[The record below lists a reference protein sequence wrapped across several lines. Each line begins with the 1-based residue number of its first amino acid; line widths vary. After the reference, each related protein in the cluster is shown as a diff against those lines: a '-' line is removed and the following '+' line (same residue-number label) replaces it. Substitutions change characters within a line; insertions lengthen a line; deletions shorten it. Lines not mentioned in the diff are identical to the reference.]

1 MSLPTEFDF
10 AVLKI
15 GDGATP
21 TEVFTISC
29 GKQDVSLN
37 FVANS
42 TDRFVRDCT
51 KPGEVPFRKVKAT
64 GKQLDITATGLTD
77 AAAFGTELDLV
88 GTRNNVKVEL
98 YTDDGTDTGGL
109 IGTVACNMF
118 VGALNVAAPREGESS
133 AEIVLASH
141 GAWTWTAA
149 A

>member
-29 GKQDVSLN
+29 GKQDVSMN
-37 FVANS
+37 FAANS
-42 TDRFVRDCT
+42 SDRFVRDCT
-51 KPGEVPFRKVKAT
+51 KPGEVPFRKTKVT
-64 GKQLDITATGLTD
+64 GKQLDVTATGLTD
-77 AAAFGTELDLV
+77 ATAFGTEVALV
-88 GTRNNVKVEL
+88 GTRNNIKVEL
-98 YTDDGTDTGGL
+98 YTDDGTDAGDL
-109 IGTVACNMF
+109 IGTIACNML
-118 VGALNVAAPREGESS
+118 VTALNIGTPREGDAS

-149 A
+149 